1 MVYQRLQTD
10 ITSDI
15 SKRVSNA
22 VDEAMLLNVIDS
34 DTAGGLKINNP
45 KPGNLY
51 CLPKIHKCPGSKTPP
66 PRPICNSKQ
75 TPTEK
80 ISEWVD
86 DQLQP
91 LVKELPSYIQDDND
105 FLRKI
110 DNINETHHLPPDTLL
125 VTWDVKSLYTNI
137 PEQGGTAACRHYLSS
152 NGRSINVIEIVMKFV
167 GLILNCNHFTFG
179 NAFFLQK
186 SGTAMGTRMAPSYAN
201 LFMGFLE
208 TDLLN
213 SAPEKPLVWYR
224 YIDDVFFIW
233 THGREKYEE
242 FFRFCNN
249 NRFGMIFEVTKDS
262 VSNISVP
269 FLDVLVILLNG
280 KLKTDLYS
288 KPTDKFQYLN
298 FASCHPYHQKAN
310 LPYGLA
316 LRIRRIC
323 SSMVDFKRHG
333 KELIVRLR
341 RRGYKLGLIK
351 DGLCKAAALSREDLL
366 YNQQQRQSHI
376 ANRIIFS
383 TTYNPRIPH
392 LQQKLQELQP
402 ILHASERCKEIF
414 PDPPLI
420 AYRRNRN
427 LNDLL
432 VSRRLPP
439 DTEIKQS
446 NTSATEVDRGS
457 CVCEECG
464 RSFKNPRGKLIHHRL
479 MHQNKAGRE
488 KLGVG
493 FHKCGD
499 KRCNT
504 CRKGTFGE
512 KITITSTQK
521 EFTLH
526 QTMTCKSSN
535 VIYCITCTKCW
546 AQYIGE
552 TGQEIHQ
559 RQAGHL
565 HDINT
570 NVAGLPYVRHFKKC
584 GIEHYTITGVEKLRS
599 RDPQIRKTREG
610 FYKKLFK
617 VQIV

>member
-1 MVYQRLQTD
+1 
-10 ITSDI
+10 
-15 SKRVSNA
+15 
-22 VDEAMLLNVIDS
+22 
-34 DTAGGLKINNP
+34 
-45 KPGNLY
+45 
-51 CLPKIHKCPGSKTPP
+51 
-66 PRPICNSKQ
+66 
-75 TPTEK
+75 
-80 ISEWVD
+80 
-86 DQLQP
+86 
-91 LVKELPSYIQDDND
+91 
-105 FLRKI
+105 
-110 DNINETHHLPPDTLL
+110 
-125 VTWDVKSLYTNI
+125 
-137 PEQGGTAACRHYLSS
+137 
-152 NGRSINVIEIVMKFV
+152 MKFI

-179 NAFFLQK
+179 NSFFLQR

-213 SAPEKPLVWYR
+213 SSPDKPLVWYR

-233 THGREKYEE
+233 THGREKLDE
-242 FFRFCNN
+242 FLNFCNN
-249 NRFGMIFEVTKDS
+249 NEYGMIFETNDDS
-262 VSNISVP
+262 VSTTSVP
-269 FLDVLVILLNG
+269 FLDVRVIIENG

-323 SSMVDFKRHG
+323 SSTSDFKLHC
-333 KELIVRLR
+333 KELTVRLR

-351 DGLCKAAALSREDLL
+351 NGLRKAAALSREDLL
-366 YNQQQRQSHI
+366 YNQQQQQQSHT
-376 ANRIIFS
+376 ANRVIFS

-392 LQQKLQELQP
+392 LQQKLKELQP
-402 ILHASERCKEIF
+402 ILHASQRCKEIF
-414 PDPPLI
+414 PEPPLI

-439 DTEIKQS
+439 DTEIKRS
-446 NTSATEVDRGS
+446 NLTEVDRGS

-464 RSFKNPRGKLIHHRL
+464 RTFNTSKGKLIHHRL
-479 MHQNKAGRE
+479 MHQNKAE
-488 KLGVG
+488 KKRLGEG

-499 KRCNT
+499 KRCKT

-512 KITITSTQK
+512 GIRITATNK
-521 EFTLH
+521 DFTIR
-526 QTMTCKSSN
+526 QSMTCKTSN
-535 VIYCITCTKCW
+535 VIYCVTCTKCW

-559 RQAGHL
+559 RQAGH
-565 HDINT
+565 HNDINH
-570 NVAGLPYVRHFKKC
+570 NVEGLPYVKHFRKC
-584 GIEHYTITGVEKLRS
+584 GVEHYSITGIEKLRS
-599 RDPQIRKTREG
+599 RDPQIRKSRET